1 MAPLLLTARFAATI
15 AFAASLVVS
24 LASPRGAAAAE
35 PAPHFMVVDLHVDVP
50 WQVHGKGRS
59 PKLTEGQARI
69 EALQKGGYGGVVLP
83 IYISDKIKGGPKI
96 DDAEAIYRAAVSIV
110 EASSI
115 FLPLRSRVAEPDR
128 ITTFLAIEGAGAF
141 AEDIT
146 AIDRFIDRGVRL
158 VSLAHA
164 RNNKL
169 ASAATGGGA
178 NYGLTDLGKQF
189 AARIYEKGA
198 LVDVSHLSDAGF
210 RDLVPIAEA
219 HGAPIVATHSNA
231 RALCDVPRNLTD
243 EQLRTIGRTGGVAGL
258 NFHSLFVKADGAVTL
273 ADVVAQA
280 EHMIAVAGIDHV
292 AIGSDFDGD
301 IKPAEGMEDASHL
314 PALARELSKRG
325 RKDDEILKL
334 FSLNALRVLGWRPS
348 PPRGLRSA
356 EPSSAPEPP
365 PKTNEPKAP

>member
-1 MAPLLLTARFAATI
+1 MAPLLLTARFAAI
-15 AFAASLVVS
+15 FVGAASLVVS
-24 LASPRGAAAAE
+24 LASPRGAAAAGE
-35 PAPHFMVVDLHVDVP
+35 ETPRFMVVDLHVDVP

-59 PKLTEGQARI
+59 PKLVEGHARI
-69 EALQKGGYGGVVLP
+69 EALRKGGYGGVVLP

-96 DDAEAIYRAAVSIV
+96 DDAEAIYRAAASIV
-110 EASSI
+110 EASAI

-128 ITTFLAIEGAGAF
+128 ISTFLAIEGAGAF

-169 ASAATGGGA
+169 ASSATGGGA
-178 NYGLTDLGKQF
+178 KFGLTDLGKEF
-189 AARIYEKGA
+189 AARIYDKGA

-258 NFHSLFVKADGAVTL
+258 NFHSPFVKADGTVTL

-301 IKPAEGMEDASHL
+301 IKPAEGMDDASHL
-314 PALARELSKRG
+314 PALARELAKRG

-334 FSLNALRVLGWRPS
+334 FSLNALRVLGWRP
-348 PPRGLRSA
+348 LK
-356 EPSSAPEPP
+356 
-365 PKTNEPKAP
+365 PKESKDEPKAP

>member
-1 MAPLLLTARFAATI
+1 M
-15 AFAASLVVS
+15 VVS
-24 LASPRGAAAAE
+24 LANPASAVAEAPAE
-35 PAPHFMVVDLHVDVP
+35 PRFMVVDLHADVP

-96 DDAEAIYRAAVSIV
+96 DDAEAIYRAALSIV
-110 EASSI
+110 EASPI
-115 FLPLRSRVAEPDR
+115 FLPLGSRFAEPDR
-128 ITTFLAIEGAGAF
+128 ISTFLAIEGAGAF

-178 NYGLTDLGKQF
+178 KYGLTDLGKQF

-243 EQLRTIGRTGGVAGL
+243 EELRTIGRTGGVAGL
-258 NFHSLFVKADGAVTL
+258 NFHAPFVKAGGAATL
-273 ADVVAQA
+273 ADLVAQA
-280 EHMIAVAGIDHV
+280 EHMITIAGVDHV

-301 IKPAEGMEDASHL
+301 IRPAEGMEDASRL
-314 PALARELSKRG
+314 PALARELKKRG

-348 PPRGLRSA
+348 LARGLRSA

-365 PKTNEPKAP
+365 PQKNDAHKAP